1 MELMRR
7 LRRWGSRPILDES
20 QSDVWP
26 APYDI
31 TLYEHIDAPQ
41 EDGQDEGLPEDLME
55 LPNTYCFI
63 PPDILQHLGLDNDP
77 DILPEIQEETFR
89 IKPADGSLHSP
100 KSQEPRPPLYN
111 AEMYALGLR
120 RWGRKGGTRQYI
132 EGREGP
138 ERHGQ
143 RDRKR
148 RDSKAERAARQEMG
162 MRQFANVSD
171 LLKKLRQDLRM
182 SYPSFVRE
190 FVTDPYD
197 GVTGLLDLLKM
208 IQLSQTD
215 YAASMN
221 GTLRSK
227 EHHNFFRRALTDE
240 YDCLLCLKHCLRC
253 EETAAKL
260 VGYSHGLYTVAVCIM
275 SNFSKS
281 RTLALELLTVACETR
296 PRGHQQVMEAASTLR
311 LRFGEPVRFKFL
323 VGMLTSFGAPR

>member
-1 MELMRR
+1 MLALIRFC
-7 LRRWGSRPILDES
+7 GS
-20 QSDVWP
+20 
-26 APYDI
+26 
-31 TLYEHIDAPQ
+31 
-41 EDGQDEGLPEDLME
+41 
-55 LPNTYCFI
+55 C
-63 PPDILQHLGLDNDP
+63 GLDNDP

-215 YAASMN
+215 YAVRGLSSIAS
-221 GTLRSK
+221 
-227 EHHNFFRRALTDE
+227 
-240 YDCLLCLKHCLRC
+240 
-253 EETAAKL
+253 
-260 VGYSHGLYTVAVCIM
+260 VA
-275 SNFSKS
+275 S
-281 RTLALELLTVACETR
+281 
-296 PRGHQQVMEAASTLR
+296 
-311 LRFGEPVRFKFL
+311 
-323 VGMLTSFGAPR
+323 